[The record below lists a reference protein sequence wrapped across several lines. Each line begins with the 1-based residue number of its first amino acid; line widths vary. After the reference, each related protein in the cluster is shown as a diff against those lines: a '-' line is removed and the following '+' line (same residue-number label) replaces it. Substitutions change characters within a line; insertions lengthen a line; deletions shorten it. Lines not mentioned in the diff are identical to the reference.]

1 MKMKGLLD
9 RTKVVLRHL
18 PPSIS
23 KTALLDQ
30 VDSVFAGRYNWLSFR
45 PSNNSQK
52 HSFSRAYIDFK
63 RPEDVI
69 EFAEFFEGHVF
80 VNEKGL
86 QFKTIV
92 EYAPSQRVPK
102 LWSRKDGREGTI
114 NEDPEYLDFLEL
126 LAKPSE
132 NLPSA
137 EIQLERREAER
148 AVLGVGKDIPIITP
162 LMDFVRQKRAAK
174 GGSRRPLPNGKLSRK
189 NTGSSARSSNS
200 ALSKRGSDRRRNATT
215 MYVLRDS
222 AKNTTMKDKSKY
234 VLAAKRENQ
243 LLSDKSTLS
252 STVGAEVSEESGKK
266 KVLLVNGKE
275 RGISHNQRHESN
287 GGRVIKSI
295 LQNKNALPNRS
306 SGAHCELQMQA
317 LNVEDRRHSRP
328 QQGQLVLKDANG
340 ASDCKFVGSDVQG
353 FCGEK
358 HEKRTRNKDRPDRGV
373 WAPRNNSEGA
383 SLNAQSLSSAQPPR
397 ALDSIEGGHG
407 NMKVETTN
415 VRSKDIKILRSGS
428 GSHSALDNGFH
439 KHVGRR
445 GSTNSVKDDS
455 KRVGSSGYGSQ
466 EKQVWVQKSSL
477 GS

>member
-1 MKMKGLLD
+1 
-9 RTKVVLRHL
+9 
-18 PPSIS
+18 
-23 KTALLDQ
+23 
-30 VDSVFAGRYNWLSFR
+30 
-45 PSNNSQK
+45 
-52 HSFSRAYIDFK
+52 
-63 RPEDVI
+63 
-69 EFAEFFEGHVF
+69 
-80 VNEKGL
+80 
-86 QFKTIV
+86 
-92 EYAPSQRVPK
+92 
-102 LWSRKDGREGTI
+102 
-114 NEDPEYLDFLEL
+114 
-126 LAKPSE
+126 
-132 NLPSA
+132 
-137 EIQLERREAER
+137 
-148 AVLGVGKDIPIITP
+148 
-162 LMDFVRQKRAAK
+162 MDFVRQKRAAK

-477 GS
+477 GSYQMMRSCKQKRSMSEILVQPVGQKRLTNVVVVRLKKHGNRFEVACYKNKVLSWRSRVFWRKVSFKLLGRSESLSYPRLMHDIHFAIDPSSASKKRAQEVIHELQKYFPIKRSPMKLRLSVPEQGLSTLMEKLNSWYAKLISKDDKLRTQLYC